1 MHSIANRKNEYSE
14 WDELQWQEKERIF
27 EYFQN
32 YFHFFHR
39 FFVKNKTEGVSMFVY
54 LLSIIKNEEI
64 ISMISNYLCQML
76 DMGRQ
81 QLPILKMG
89 KNKNNKIK

>member
-1 MHSIANRKNEYSE
+1 MNGFDEKKTFNPLLYLVNKSKRKEA
-14 WDELQWQEKERIF
+14 
-27 EYFQN
+27 
-32 YFHFFHR
+32 
-39 FFVKNKTEGVSMFVY
+39 
-54 LLSIIKNEEI
+54 
-64 ISMISNYLCQML
+64 ISMISNYFCQML